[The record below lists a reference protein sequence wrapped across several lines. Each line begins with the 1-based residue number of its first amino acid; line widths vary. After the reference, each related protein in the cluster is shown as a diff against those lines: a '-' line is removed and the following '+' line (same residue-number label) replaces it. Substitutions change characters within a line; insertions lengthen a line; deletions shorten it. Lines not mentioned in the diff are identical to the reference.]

1 MNFILGTMNIQYP
14 YTSNNNQ
21 TNDYYKKMIETYF
34 ESLKN
39 DSQIPILDTAYY
51 YGNTFTEKILGNILN
66 EIPIKNYKMATKAN
80 PWFENDFSNGILGQ
94 LSPENVERQLNTSL
108 KNLQKENIEY
118 FFLHAPDHE
127 TPIIDTLTKCDELW
141 RKEKF
146 HQLGI
151 SNYSKEQLEEI
162 KIICENHNLIK
173 PSIYQGMYNLISRNV
188 EEIFPHL
195 EEMEFWAYNPL
206 AGGLL
211 TGKYK
216 NGIQENS
223 RFMNN
228 SIYQNI
234 FWKSEINEKLKKFYQ
249 LENEIENSL
258 IWLKKHSLLRKNDKV
273 ILGASTMDQLEKN
286 IQIYNSDFSINQE
299 NLKIL
304 NDLYDK
310 NISPNYYY

>member
-1 MNFILGTMNIQYP
+1 MNIQYP
-14 YTSNNNQ
+14 YSSNNNQ

-34 ESLKN
+34 ELSKN
-39 DSQIPILDTAYY
+39 YSQIPILDTAYY
-51 YGNTFTEKILGNILN
+51 YGNTSTEKILGDIL
-66 EIPIKNYKMATKAN
+66 KDLDQSQYKIATKAN

-94 LSPENVERQLNTSL
+94 LSPENIERQLNTSL
-108 KNLQKENIEY
+108 KNLQRENVDY

-127 TPIIDTLTKCDELW
+127 TPIIETLTKCDELY

-162 KIICENHNLIK
+162 KILCDKNQII
-173 PSIYQGMYNLISRNV
+173 PPTIYQGMYNLISRKV

-223 RFMNN
+223 RFKNN

-234 FWKSEINEKLKKFYQ
+234 FWKPEINDKLKKFYN
-249 LENEIENSL
+249 LENNLEYSL
-258 IWLKKHSLLRKNDKV
+258 IWLKKYSLLRKNDKV
-273 ILGASTMDQLEKN
+273 IIGASTIEQLEKN
-286 IQIYNSDFSINQE
+286 IQIYNSDFSIPPEIYNE
-299 NLKIL
+299 L
-304 NDLYDK
+304 NDLYEE

>member
-1 MNFILGTMNIQYP
+1 MNIQYP
-14 YTSNNNQ
+14 YSSNNNQ

-34 ESLKN
+34 ELSKN
-39 DSQIPILDTAYY
+39 YSQIPILDTAYY
-51 YGNTFTEKILGNILN
+51 YGNTTTEKILGDIL
-66 EIPIKNYKMATKAN
+66 KDLDQSQYKIATKAN

-94 LSPENVERQLNTSL
+94 LSPENIERQLNTSL
-108 KNLQKENIEY
+108 KNLLRENVDY

-127 TPIIDTLTKCDELW
+127 TPIIETLTKCDELY

-162 KIICENHNLIK
+162 KILCENHNLIQ
-173 PSIYQGMYNLISRNV
+173 PTIYQGMYNLISRKV

-223 RFMNN
+223 RFKNN

-234 FWKSEINEKLKKFYQ
+234 FWKPEINDKLKKFYN
-249 LENEIENSL
+249 LENNLEYSL
-258 IWLKKHSLLRKNDKV
+258 IWLKKYSLLRKNDKV
-273 ILGASTMDQLEKN
+273 IIGASTIEQLEKN
-286 IQIYNSDFSINQE
+286 IQIYNSDISIPPEIYND
-299 NLKIL
+299 L
-304 NDLYDK
+304 NDLYEE